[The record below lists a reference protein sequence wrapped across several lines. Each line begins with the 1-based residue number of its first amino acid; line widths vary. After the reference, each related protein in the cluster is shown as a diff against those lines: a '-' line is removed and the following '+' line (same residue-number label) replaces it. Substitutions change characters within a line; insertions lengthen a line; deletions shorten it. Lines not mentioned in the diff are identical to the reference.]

1 LPLLALSLSF
11 FRFFPFCFFLLP
23 CPLGNCFIKITFS
36 VFGVRSNTQ
45 SHCSAIPCLEMEEKR
60 ERREKEKEEVEK
72 KNSLFLSFFFGLFS
86 LWLLFSFSR
95 RRKKKKREQVRRGK
109 KKERERASSRRL
121 AGGDNGR
128 SQSAARGLEGCARS
142 PLVPEEGGHV
152 DVRGAWGRGGRE
164 RERVRKIVERFLS
177 IPAAAA
183 AAASCRQSSLLF
195 SQNLSP
201 LSPFKTHAT
210 TATPAST
217 PSSPTRPTTTPRG
230 FRISRGGS
238 RRACSGRR
246 RRG

>member
-1 LPLLALSLSF
+1 
-11 FRFFPFCFFLLP
+11 
-23 CPLGNCFIKITFS
+23 
-36 VFGVRSNTQ
+36 
-45 SHCSAIPCLEMEEKR
+45 MEEKR

-164 RERVRKIVERFLS
+164 RERVRKNDRRAFSFHPRRRRRRRLLPPVV
-177 IPAAAA
+177 PP
-183 AAASCRQSSLLF
+183 LF
-195 SQNLSP
+195 SKP
-201 LSPFKTHAT
+201 LSPFSFQNTRNNSHARFH
-210 TATPAST
+210 AQQPNQANDYAARL
-217 PSSPTRPTTTPRG
+217 PDFARRLEACLLRQAPTRVG
-230 FRISRGGS
+230 L
-238 RRACSGRR
+238 RR
-246 RRG
+246 REGGEFFTERRV

>member
-1 LPLLALSLSF
+1 MPLLALSLSF

-86 LWLLFSFSR
+86 LWLLFPFSR
-95 RRKKKKREQVRRGK
+95 RRKKKRESKFAAEKKRRESERVRA
-109 KKERERASSRRL
+109 ASQGATMADPNQQPADWRDAPDLLSYRRRVVTL
-121 AGGDNGR
+121 MCV
-128 SQSAARGLEGCARS
+128 ARG
-142 PLVPEEGGHV
+142 GGA
-152 DVRGAWGRGGRE
+152 GE